1 MRIGE
6 LILKKVWEN
15 DSDTLYS
22 SKIDGHCKITVLD
35 RLTGWGDG
43 TIRDI
48 ETGFKDE
55 AGKFWLASGDFDI
68 RNNPELSIDD
78 AISLIKD
85 NANTC
90 VGV

>member
-6 LILKKVWEN
+6 VVLKNVWEN
-15 DSDTLYS
+15 DSNTLYS
-22 SKIDGHCKITVLD
+22 VNIDGYGKITVLD

-55 AGKFWLASGDFDI
+55 TGKFWLASGDFDI
-68 RNNPELSIDD
+68 RNHPELSIDD

>member
-6 LILKKVWEN
+6 IVMNKVWEN
-15 DSDTLYS
+15 DSSTLYS
-22 SKIDGHCKITVLD
+22 VNIDGYGKITVLD

-55 AGKFWLASGDFDI
+55 AGKFWLASGCFDI
-68 RNNPELSIDD
+68 RNHPELSIED
-78 AISLIKD
+78 AVTLIKD

-90 VGV
+90 IRV